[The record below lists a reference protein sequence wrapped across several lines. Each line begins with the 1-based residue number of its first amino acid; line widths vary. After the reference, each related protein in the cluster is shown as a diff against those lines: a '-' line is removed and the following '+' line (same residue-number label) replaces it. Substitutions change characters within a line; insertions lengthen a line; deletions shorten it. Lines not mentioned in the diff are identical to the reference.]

1 MIIAVTVPTEAAGS
15 SLSDAANLRDLEL
28 IGIQF
33 PATWVDAVLTF
44 QVSDDGTNF
53 FDLYIDSAN
62 TQVIVTTAVNANRFV
77 GFSAN
82 TLAQLGRWNFVKVRS
97 GLTGAH
103 VDQTASRTINLVVK
117 HK

>member
-1 MIIAVTVPTEAAGS
+1 MIIAVTVPTEAAGA

-33 PATWVDAVLTF
+33 PATWVAANLTF
-44 QVSDDGTNF
+44 QVSDDSTNF

-62 TQVIVTTAVNANRFV
+62 TEVIVTGAVDANRFV

-82 TLAQLGRWNFVKVRS
+82 VRSQLGRWNFVKVRS